1 MRKRMLAAG
10 LVAVMMTTC
19 MTGCVKV
26 VKIGQEAELTGEQE
40 FNAVDNVA
48 AIWESEALP
57 ELQEKA
63 VELSEFLTEANGD
76 LKSLVD
82 KYGKYSMGTSGEIN
96 YVVKGTGTVEEVNQ
110 EKKAGYMTVKLDGYD
125 GPEEISIQIG
135 SVYKG
140 SSVRDSL
147 DVIKFGDYT
156 NQQDWAAV
164 SQSIN
169 EMIDEEIVKKA
180 DPASLKGKSISFTGC
195 FTAND
200 NTKVLI
206 TPIELEAK

>member
-76 LKSLVD
+76 LKYFVD
-82 KYGKYSMGTSGEIN
+82 KYGKYSIEYSSGEIN
-96 YVVKGTGTVEEVNQ
+96 YVVKGTGTVEEINRR
-110 EKKAGYMTVKLDGYD
+110 KKPD
-125 GPEEISIQIG
+125 I
-135 SVYKG
+135 
-140 SSVRDSL
+140 
-147 DVIKFGDYT
+147 
-156 NQQDWAAV
+156 
-164 SQSIN
+164 
-169 EMIDEEIVKKA
+169 
-180 DPASLKGKSISFTGC
+180 
-195 FTAND
+195 
-200 NTKVLI
+200 
-206 TPIELEAK
+206 